1 MPEHPFQGWLEKAAN
16 YSSVVACGVYIGPQS
31 MAVKSFSESFPEPQ
45 IKELLQHVAEIAL
58 SLRVY
63 KLGSSRFRWVF
74 ENGQCHVAKRQDG
87 IFGVLA
93 VNQDPHAA
101 TAVEELF
108 EKFIAI
114 VPAPEKKPFQLPEPG
129 ESGSPP
135 GNDNIQ

>member
-1 MPEHPFQGWLEKAAN
+1 MPEHSFERWLEKAAN
-16 YSSVVACGVYIGPQS
+16 YSSVLACGVYVGPQS
-31 MAVKSFSESFPEPQ
+31 MVVQSFSESFPEAQ

-63 KLGSSRFRWVF
+63 KLGSSRFRWLF

-108 EKFIAI
+108 ANFIAI
-114 VPAPEKKPFQLPEPG
+114 VPAPEKKPFQLPEAG
-129 ESGSPP
+129 ESGAPAGTDS
-135 GNDNIQ
+135 IQ